1 VPRPVKRAIAPAA
14 RGPGFAA
21 RNNRPSG
28 EAASLA
34 LAALAAGSGATAAG
48 CPGLR
53 GLAAAAGRVP
63 TAGRARVAMRGGI
76 PTIRAAV
83 GIR

>member
-1 VPRPVKRAIAPAA
+1 VKRAIAPAA

-34 LAALAAGSGATAAG
+34 LAA
-48 CPGLR
+48 P
-53 GLAAAAGRVP
+53 AAGRVP